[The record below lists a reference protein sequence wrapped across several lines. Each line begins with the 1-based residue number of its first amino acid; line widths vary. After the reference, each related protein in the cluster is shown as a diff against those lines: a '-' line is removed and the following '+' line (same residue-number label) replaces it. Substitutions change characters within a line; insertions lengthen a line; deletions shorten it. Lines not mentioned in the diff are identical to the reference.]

1 MLFSAEEFI
10 KNFVAF
16 GTEIKVIDHYS
27 HRLITEETIDEHW
40 DCLFGGAY
48 WVFELCYPVG
58 GKLVIEV
65 RDIREINEVL

>member
-1 MLFSAEEFI
+1 MLFSADEFI

-27 HRLITEETIDEHW
+27 HRLITEETIDENW
-40 DCLFGGAY
+40 EYLFGAAY

-58 GKLVIEV
+58 SKLVIEV

>member
-1 MLFSAEEFI
+1 MFFSADEFI

-27 HRLITEETIDEHW
+27 HRLITEEMIDENW
-40 DCLFGGAY
+40 EYLFGAAY